1 MEVIKPPY
9 RRMSIFLAGSIE
21 MGLAEDWQSM
31 IEKELD
37 GHNVTI
43 YNPRRDS
50 WDSSWVQSI
59 HNEEFREQVEW
70 ELDHLDKSDVIVMYF
85 DENTKSP
92 ISLLELGLYASS
104 GKMIVYCPEGF
115 WRKGNVDIVAQRYD
129 ITQVNSFNEL
139 LIALKSVA
147 IKYYKR

>member
-115 WRKGNVDIVAQRYD
+115 WRKGNVDIVAKRYD

-139 LIALKSVA
+139 LIALKSVSS
-147 IKYYKR
+147 KYYKR

>member
-37 GHNVTI
+37 GHNLTI

-85 DENTKSP
+85 DDNTKSP

-139 LIALKSVA
+139 LIALKSVSS
-147 IKYYKR
+147 KYYKR